1 MFNSL
6 IIFSAFHYNLFF
18 VAVKWIKMP
27 LKALSTSSASP
38 SSTFYYPYPHCS
50 YPPLQRPCH
59 SSFLFCV
66 LNLFAVVIPTA
77 SSTPPVHTIISFLVG
92 CLFLFPY
99 NNSALLTSD
108 KNLLN
113 HSLPPSTQLQP
124 VCILPRIDYNYAI
137 LFLFSCK
144 DSSLL
149 SSLQFHK
156 SILLFLTLSLS
167 ALTHSAHLWY
177 HITTTCFIPPSTP
190 LLMYLISI

>member
-18 VAVKWIKMP
+18 VAVKLIKMP

-50 YPPLQRPCH
+50 YPPLQRPCRP
-59 SSFLFCV
+59 SFLFCV
-66 LNLFAVVIPTA
+66 LNLFAVLIPTA
-77 SSTPPVHTIISFLVG
+77 SSTPPVHAIISFLVG

-99 NNSALLTSD
+99 NNSSLLTD

-124 VCILPRIDYNYAI
+124 VCILPGIYYMLS

-149 SSLQFHK
+149 SSLQFQK

-167 ALTHSAHLWY
+167 ALTHSGHLWY

-190 LLMYLISI
+190 LLIYLISI